1 VARFLTDLRV
11 DLRVGALLG
20 LRVGLLVG
28 LLLALPLRAWA
39 QPLQVGSKRFT
50 ESYILAELAVQT
62 LRGAGLEA
70 EHRQGLGNTAVV
82 AAALQAGA
90 VQLYPEYTGT
100 LARELLRLDGQP
112 SAAELEALLAAR
124 GLRIVA
130 RLGFHNGYALA
141 LREADAER
149 LGLRTLSD
157 LAALQAPLR
166 IGLTHEFLQR
176 ADGWPALARA
186 YGLAQSPGPALD
198 HALALQALQSGQIDL
213 SDVYTTDAQIE
224 RQRLRVLV
232 DDRAFFPRYDAVL
245 LARADLPEPAR
256 QALAA
261 LEGRID
267 AATMVRLNAQ
277 AELDGRPFAA
287 VAQRF
292 LAAQGATTAATTA
305 TTATTTAATTAE
317 ARPGFWQRLVE
328 PDLPRL
334 LGEHL
339 LLVAGSV
346 LLALAV
352 GLPLA
357 LWADA
362 RPRAAALV
370 RGAVGLLQTVPSL
383 ALLAVLVALL
393 GRIGFWP
400 ALLALALYALLPIV
414 ANALAGL
421 AGVPQGQ
428 AQAGRA
434 LGLSEAQLLRH
445 VRLPLAL
452 PVLWTGV
459 ATAAVLNVGT
469 ATVAAFVG
477 AGGLGE
483 RIVAGLAVNDPA
495 LMLAGALPAAVL
507 ALALQ
512 AAFGWGLGWLARRKG
527 SGSHRA

>member
-1 VARFLTDLRV
+1 
-11 DLRVGALLG
+11 
-20 LRVGLLVG
+20 
-28 LLLALPLRAWA
+28 
-39 QPLQVGSKRFT
+39 
-50 ESYILAELAVQT
+50 
-62 LRGAGLEA
+62 
-70 EHRQGLGNTAVV
+70 
-82 AAALQAGA
+82 
-90 VQLYPEYTGT
+90 
-100 LARELLRLDGQP
+100 
-112 SAAELEALLAAR
+112 
-124 GLRIVA
+124 
-130 RLGFHNGYALA
+130 
-141 LREADAER
+141 
-149 LGLRTLSD
+149 
-157 LAALQAPLR
+157 
-166 IGLTHEFLQR
+166 
-176 ADGWPALARA
+176 
-186 YGLAQSPGPALD
+186 
-198 HALALQALQSGQIDL
+198 
-213 SDVYTTDAQIE
+213 
-224 RQRLRVLV
+224 
-232 DDRAFFPRYDAVL
+232 
-245 LARADLPEPAR
+245 
-256 QALAA
+256 
-261 LEGRID
+261 
-267 AATMVRLNAQ
+267 M
-277 AELDGRPFAA
+277 
-287 VAQRF
+287 
-292 LAAQGATTAATTA
+292 
-305 TTATTTAATTAE
+305 
-317 ARPGFWQRLVE
+317 
-328 PDLPRL
+328 
-334 LGEHL
+334 
-339 LLVAGSV
+339 
-346 LLALAV
+346 
-352 GLPLA
+352 
-357 LWADA
+357 
-362 RPRAAALV
+362 